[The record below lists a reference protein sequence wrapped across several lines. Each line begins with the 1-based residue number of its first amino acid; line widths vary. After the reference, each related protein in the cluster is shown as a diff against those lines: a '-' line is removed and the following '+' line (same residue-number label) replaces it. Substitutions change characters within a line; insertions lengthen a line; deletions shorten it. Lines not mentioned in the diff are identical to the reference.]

1 MSLITSSTFT
11 GSSGPTCS
19 VCGRSD
25 CHDNAMGNPI
35 AFEVLELEDHST
47 TERMYRE
54 DITLADAVA
63 RDLPGAREMALGR
76 KPTQSPENRAHQ
88 PESDRGAG

>member
-1 MSLITSSTFT
+1 MSLITSTAFT
-11 GSSGPTCS
+11 GSGPVCS
-19 VCGRSD
+19 VCGKPD
-25 CHDNAMGNPI
+25 CHDDAMGNPI

-47 TERMYRE
+47 TERMYDE
-54 DITLADAVA
+54 KTTLAEAVS

-88 PESDRGAG
+88 PEHDRAG

>member
-1 MSLITSSTFT
+1 MSLITSASAQ
-11 GSSGPTCS
+11 GQSG
-19 VCGRSD
+19 VCDLCGKAD
-25 CHDNAMGNPI
+25 CHDAAMGNPI

-47 TERMYRE
+47 PERMFDE
-54 DITLADAVA
+54 KTTLADAVA

-88 PESDRGAG
+88 PEQDR